1 MHKFEFDTAKSCTN
15 SDKHGIN
22 FIDAQ
27 ALWADPD
34 LLQAKAKAKFEGE
47 QRYLVIGIIAEKY
60 WSAVITYRDD
70 IISIISVR
78 RSRKAE
84 ISLYES

>member
-1 MHKFEFDTAKSCTN
+1 MYTFEFDTNKSSLN
-15 SDKHGIN
+15 LDKHGIN

-27 ALWADPD
+27 KLWADSD
-34 LLQAKAKAKFEGE
+34 LLQVKAKSEGE
-47 QRYLVIGIIAEKY
+47 QRYLVIGIIAGKF

-70 IISIISVR
+70 SIRIISVR

-84 ISLYES
+84 ISLYEN